1 MAAIPAEVGGGW
13 SSEGCEDSSD
23 SSMDMA
29 DMVTGTRG
37 SVEDGRVELSEQ
49 VSSSDSS

>member
-1 MAAIPAEVGGGW
+1 MVAIPAEVGGGW
-13 SSEGCEDSSD
+13 SSEGCEGSSD

-37 SVEDGRVELSEQ
+37 SVEDTWSLTRGAEE
-49 VSSSDSS
+49 DT